1 MKKLLLNQKGF
12 TLVEMLI
19 VMLVIT
25 MLLLIMLPNATK
37 NTSVIGSKGCD
48 AFINIIV
55 DKDKYIYFHYFP
67 VFEHKK
73 RSHVLQH
80 KASTDFIPITEY
92 ENSLI
97 TIIIQKYENINSLF
111 EHALL
116 LREFQTWNDLTHA
129 KLEQVR
135 FSHCQKVG
143 IVSAYIVSLF
153 TSG

>member
-1 MKKLLLNQKGF
+1 M
-12 TLVEMLI
+12 EMLI

-55 DKDKYIYFHYFP
+55 DKDKCIYFHYLP
-67 VFEHKK
+67 VFRHKK

-80 KASTDFIPITEY
+80 KTSTVFIPITEY

-111 EHALL
+111 EHA
-116 LREFQTWNDLTHA
+116 FWNSPCEWPLSTSQIKH
-129 KLEQVR
+129 VR
-135 FSHCQKVG
+135 
-143 IVSAYIVSLF
+143 YD
-153 TSG
+153 